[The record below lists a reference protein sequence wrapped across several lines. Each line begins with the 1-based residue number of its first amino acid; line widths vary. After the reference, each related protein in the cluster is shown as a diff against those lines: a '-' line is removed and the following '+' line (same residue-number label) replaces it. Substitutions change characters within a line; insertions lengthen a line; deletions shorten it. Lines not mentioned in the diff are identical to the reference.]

1 MFCQGKT
8 RFNREK
14 EWPHRPQM
22 LCTKSKTVPLHSENC
37 RSIPKSA
44 LPCRTIAGKP
54 QTFKCVAEM
63 TSLRA
68 EIVAI
73 LAPFSSMAFGLACF
87 LHFDVQ
93 PVMNKSQSPG
103 QNLGDFSRQTVQRYL
118 STIEGH
124 PAAQLHRLIMNEVEK
139 PLLVEVLKHCC
150 GNLTHAA
157 ELLGMNRATLR
168 KKLDEHGIVC

>member
-1 MFCQGKT
+1 MFCQSKT
-8 RFNREK
+8 RFNSK
-14 EWPHRPQM
+14 KGWPHRLQM
-22 LCTKSKTVPLHSENC
+22 LCTKGKTLRFCSENW

-44 LPCRTIAGKP
+44 LPCGTIAGKP
-54 QTFKCVAEM
+54 QSFKCLREM
-63 TSLRA
+63 TRLPA
-68 EIVAI
+68 EFVAI
-73 LAPFSSMAFGLACF
+73 LAPFSSAAVRLTCSF
-87 LHFDVQ
+87 HFQMQ

-139 PLLVEVLKHCC
+139 PLLVEVLRHCC